1 MKSAGPSVMLAHFD
15 IEARGRDAKGKT
27 TLSSNSK
34 LMPKS
39 VWNEFKKPCLTGT
52 IAGFPRRHC
61 DLNHHHLHH
70 YQSSLLPP
78 LSLSLPLSLSPPPL
92 SSLEESLDE
101 LELSDE
107 LKLSDEQLE
116 LELSDGVELSDEQ
129 FELELS
135 LLNRLAMLEPLLP
148 PPLLEP

>member
-1 MKSAGPSVMLAHFD
+1 MSLKSLVLQAQSQVSRAGTVTL
-15 IEARGRDAKGKT
+15 IT
-27 TLSSNSK
+27 TTSTTN
-34 LMPKS
+34 
-39 VWNEFKKPCLTGT
+39 
-52 IAGFPRRHC
+52 
-61 DLNHHHLHH
+61 
-70 YQSSLLPP
+70 QSSLLPP
-78 LSLSLPLSLSPPPL
+78 LSLSLPLSPPPL

-101 LELSDE
+101 LESSDE

-116 LELSDGVELSDEQ
+116 LELSVGVELSDEQ